1 MPDDVVDMIMADHRD
16 VERFV
21 RPLETQPDQRARKFE
36 PDSYNGARMRSGDA
50 EGARALDRRSG
61 FGWTGGWVAAQLPSE
76 VQRAGQTGHEE
87 HKLYGPGPLGSS
99 TFSTTG
105 RVSLG
110 GVDSSLPL
118 EPTATKPRPRRRI
131 GTWAMP

>member
-87 HKLYGPGPLGSS
+87 HKLYRSGSA
-99 TFSTTG
+99 
-105 RVSLG
+105 RVFYLLDDGAS
-110 GVDSSLPL
+110 V
-118 EPTATKPRPRRRI
+118 ARRR
-131 GTWAMP
+131 GLLAAT